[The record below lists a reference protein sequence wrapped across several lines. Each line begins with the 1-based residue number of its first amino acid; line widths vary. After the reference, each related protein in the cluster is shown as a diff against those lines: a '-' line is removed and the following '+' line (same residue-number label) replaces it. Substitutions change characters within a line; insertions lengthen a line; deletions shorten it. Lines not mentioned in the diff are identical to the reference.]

1 VSTGTVFSVLTP
13 SGRGAVAV
21 IAVAG
26 PDAVQAI
33 ASFFHAKNGKALSE
47 QPITRIVY
55 GNWRSDGEDL
65 IICRRDADCLEI
77 HCHGGVQAVATIAGD
92 LASAGCQEIPWQ
104 KWLACN
110 DSCPLRVESQIALAQ
125 AESTRTALILLDQYH
140 GALRGELAEIVGLM
154 QTNCEAAQQR
164 LKVLLATAEL
174 GLHLTRPWQV
184 VIAGRPN
191 VGKSSLINA
200 LMGYQRAIVFDQPGT
215 TRDVVTASTVIDG
228 WPISLSDTAGLH
240 DSNDELEAA
249 GIGLAKER
257 LARAD
262 LVVWVLDATEVVGNL
277 FAVMSEQIEELGL
290 ALPAKRLVVL
300 NKVDRAT
307 GTVVPQGAI
316 ATSATA
322 GLGIEALLAAISATL
337 MPSVPNAGAAVVFT
351 EQQRESLQAALAACA
366 SQDRSAAVERLH
378 GLIGEV
384 G

>member
-1 VSTGTVFSVLTP
+1 
-13 SGRGAVAV
+13 
-21 IAVAG
+21 
-26 PDAVQAI
+26 
-33 ASFFHAKNGKALSE
+33 
-47 QPITRIVY
+47 
-55 GNWRSDGEDL
+55 
-65 IICRRDADCLEI
+65 
-77 HCHGGVQAVATIAGD
+77 
-92 LASAGCQEIPWQ
+92 
-104 KWLACN
+104 
-110 DSCPLRVESQIALAQ
+110 
-125 AESTRTALILLDQYH
+125 
-140 GALRGELAEIVGLM
+140 M